1 MALSPQEFVAELDA
15 QNGVALQRIAT
26 VNATPPGSVREAPPP
41 DGTSA
46 ASSRRGPHGGEMLS
60 VARLLKVALKNEI
73 EATECAAAWVTS
85 TPEMDAKLAFSRQVG
100 DESKHYRLIQKRLVE
115 MGVDVAGFDPFAQGR
130 SPLAVYLMALEGT
143 VARVAAGPFT
153 REALALVRNDE
164 FIHYC
169 EQSGDHASA
178 ALYQDVIQKDEEYHH
193 ELGRSLLLRLA
204 TTQEAQ
210 DAARASSRR
219 VLELAEEIQEVA
231 RMKSGIAHAPGC

>member
-1 MALSPQEFVAELDA
+1 MALTPQEFVAELDA
-15 QNGVALQRIAT
+15 QNRVALERIAT

-41 DGTSA
+41 S
-46 ASSRRGPHGGEMLS
+46 EVLS

-73 EATECAAAWVTS
+73 EATECAAAWIPS
-85 TPEMDAKLAFSRQVG
+85 TPELDAKLAFSRQVG
-100 DESKHYRLIQKRLVE
+100 DESKHYRLIQRRLAE
-115 MGVDVAGFDPFAQGR
+115 MGVDLTGFDPFAQGR
-130 SPLAVYLMALEGT
+130 SPLAAYLLSLEGT

-153 REALALVRNDE
+153 REALAIVRNDE

-169 EQSGDHASA
+169 EQSADPATS

-193 ELGRSLLLRLA
+193 DLGRSLLLKLA
-204 TTQEAQ
+204 TTEEAQ
-210 DAARASSRR
+210 AAARASSRR

>member
-1 MALSPQEFVAELDA
+1 LSLTPQEFVAELDA
-15 QNGVALQRIAT
+15 QNRVALQRIAT
-26 VNATPPGSVREAPPP
+26 VNATPPGSMREVPPP
-41 DGTSA
+41 SEA
-46 ASSRRGPHGGEMLS
+46 LS
-60 VARLLKVALKNEI
+60 VSRLLKVALKNEI
-73 EATECAAAWVTS
+73 EATECAAAWVNS

-100 DESKHYRLIQKRLVE
+100 DEAKHYRLIQKRLIE
-115 MGVDVAGFDPFAQGR
+115 MGVDAAGFDPFAQGR
-130 SPLAVYLMALEGT
+130 SALASYLLSLEGT

-169 EQSGDHASA
+169 EQSGDQATA
-178 ALYQDVIQKDEEYHH
+178 ALYQDVIQKDEQYHH

-204 TTQEAQ
+204 TTQAAQ
-210 DAARASSRR
+210 DAARASSLR

>member
-1 MALSPQEFVAELDA
+1 VALTPQAFVAELDA

-26 VNATPPGSVREAPPP
+26 VNATPPGSMREVPPP
-41 DGTSA
+41 S
-46 ASSRRGPHGGEMLS
+46 EMLS

-100 DESKHYRLIQKRLVE
+100 DEAKHYRLIQKRLVE
-115 MGVDVAGFDPFAQGR
+115 MGVEIAAFDPFAQGR
-130 SPLAVYLMALEGT
+130 SALAVYLLSLEGT

-169 EQSGDHASA
+169 EQSGDHDSA
-178 ALYQDVIQKDEEYHH
+178 ALYQDIIQKDEQYHH
-193 ELGRSLLLRLA
+193 ELGRRLLLQLA
-204 TTQEAQ
+204 TTDEAQ
-210 DAARASSRR
+210 AAARASSRR